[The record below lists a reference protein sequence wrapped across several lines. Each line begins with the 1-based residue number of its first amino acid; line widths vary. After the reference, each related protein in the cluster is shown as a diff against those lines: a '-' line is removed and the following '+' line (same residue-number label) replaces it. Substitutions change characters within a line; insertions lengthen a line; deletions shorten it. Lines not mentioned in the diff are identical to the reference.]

1 MIDMTNPVLMAGA
14 ALTAAAALLHLIVIL
29 IGPRAYHWFGAGN
42 RVVRAAESGSL
53 YPAVVTA
60 CIGVLLLVWAAYA
73 LSGAGAIGPLP
84 FLRPV
89 LTTITA
95 VYLLRAVLGPF
106 LLINNGRTTRFVWV
120 SSAVCLVYGLVHL
133 FGLVQRWDALCVS

>member
-1 MIDMTNPVLMAGA
+1 MNGAMNPALMIGAG
-14 ALTAAAALLHLIVIL
+14 LTAAAALMHLVIIL
-29 IGPRAYHWFGAGN
+29 VGPRAYHLFGAGN
-42 RVVRAAESGSL
+42 RVVRAAEAGSL

-60 CIGVLLLVWAAYA
+60 CIGMVLLGWAAYA
-73 LSGAGAIGPLP
+73 LSGAGAIAPLP

-89 LTTITA
+89 LTAITA

-106 LLINNGRTTRFVWV
+106 TLINNGRTARFVWI

-133 FGLVQRWDALCVS
+133 LGLVQRWDALGVP